1 MVNQFLG
8 IIPARYG
15 STRFPGK
22 PLALL
27 GNKPMIQWVWE
38 RASEAF
44 THLVVATDDTRIR
57 DTVDG
62 FGGKVVMTSAD
73 HSTGTERCAEAMDLF
88 RQESSAK
95 ITHVVNIQGDEP
107 LLNPGDLKAL
117 QEKFN
122 EPDTQIVTLV
132 QPLGSIGELVNPN
145 VVKVVMDLSSRAL
158 YFSRSPIP
166 FSRDAVPKIDVHPV
180 RYFRHIGLYA
190 FRADTLRELV
200 RLPPSPMELA
210 ESLEQLRWLENG
222 YVIHTSVTLE
232 PSMGVDTPEDLEAVS
247 KLL

>member
-22 PLALL
+22 PLAFL

-57 DTVDG
+57 DTVVG
-62 FGGKVVMTSAD
+62 FGGKVMLTSPD
-73 HSTGTERCAEAMDLF
+73 HSTGTERCAEALDLF
-88 RQESSAK
+88 RQESSVK
-95 ITHVVNIQGDEP
+95 FTHVVNIQGDEP
-107 LLNPGDLKAL
+107 LLKPGDLKAL
-117 QEKFN
+117 QEKFIDP
-122 EPDTQIVTLV
+122 ETQIVTLI
-132 QPLGSIGELVNPN
+132 QPLRSNEELENPN
-145 VVKVVMDLSSRAL
+145 VVKVVIDLSSRAL

-166 FSRDAVPKIDVHPV
+166 FSRDTAPEFNHDPA

-200 RLPPSPMELA
+200 RLPPSPIELT

-222 YVIHTSVTLE
+222 YVIHTRVTTE
-232 PSMGVDTPEDLEAVS
+232 PSMGVDTPEDLEAIR